1 VLGAK
6 LGEVD
11 RQSERDE
18 DDDLGQVR
26 E

>member
-6 LGEVD
+6 LGKVD

-26 E
+26 Q